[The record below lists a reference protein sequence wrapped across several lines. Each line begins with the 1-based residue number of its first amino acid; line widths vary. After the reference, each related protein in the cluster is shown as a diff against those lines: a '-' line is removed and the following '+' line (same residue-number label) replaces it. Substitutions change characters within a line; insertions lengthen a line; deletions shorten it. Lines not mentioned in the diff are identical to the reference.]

1 MAENERLLHAAQ
13 GLAGGGAEA
22 ADLET
27 VREAHPADIAHAL
40 QQLEP
45 VERSA
50 VFRALGRD
58 QAGDV
63 LSELDDHVLLEL
75 IRGLEDVELSR
86 ILEQM
91 PSEHAADVVD
101 ELPTEQAEKILDL
114 MEEQK
119 SEEVQG
125 ILEYPEQSAGRLM
138 SPDFVAL
145 PETATVESAIQH
157 LRKSVTQER
166 AFELFVVD
174 DHQHLVGVVP
184 LRRLLIA
191 DPRTPLAALL
201 DEGVVSV
208 RPEMDREDVARL
220 VAKYDLVSM
229 PVVDERNRLVG
240 AITVDDASSCT
251 MSMTSSTVM
260 APTSRFRSSTTGM
273 LTRSY
278 LATSR
283 ATSSRSIS
291 GLTLTT
297 PSSSRAASGV
307 RGSAMRSRRSGTTP
321 TKCWW
326 SSTTNNSK
334 ARSWV
339 TDLRRCWIADSTV
352 AVSGSATKSG
362 DMRRPADCSGY
373 SRMPWTSS
381 DFCSSMRSRIFSAC
395 SVGSSSTTSA
405 ACSDGIC
412 SRMRES
418 STSSSPRIS
427 SSRTW
432 SSSSEST
439 SPAWSR
445 PSARNTAL
453 RSAGSSCCSAWA
465 MSAGCASR
473 TVSRSAAS
481 APPPARPWA
490 ACRRRSFSAMGQ
502 PLRVDQTRA
511 DARRSRA
518 TTGRWSEATRASR
531 LRCTRKPSA
540 ARLRSQ

>member
-191 DPRTPLAALL
+191 DPRTPLSALL

-240 AITVDDASSCT
+240 AITVDDVIDIVQEEASEDIFR
-251 MSMTSSTVM
+251 M
-260 APTSRFRSSTTGM
+260 AGSDAAELERRRPYEVALLR
-273 LTRSY
+273 LPWV
-278 LATSR
+278 
-283 ATSSRSIS
+283 
-291 GLTLTT
+291 LTT
-297 PSSSRAASGV
+297 LLIEL
-307 RGSAMRSRRSGTTP
+307 M
-321 TKCWW
+321 
-326 SSTTNNSK
+326 
-334 ARSWV
+334 
-339 TDLRRCWIADSTV
+339 
-352 AVSGSATKSG
+352 
-362 DMRRPADCSGY
+362 
-373 SRMPWTSS
+373 
-381 DFCSSMRSRIFSAC
+381 
-395 SVGSSSTTSA
+395 
-405 ACSDGIC
+405 
-412 SRMRES
+412 
-418 STSSSPRIS
+418 
-427 SSRTW
+427 
-432 SSSSEST
+432 
-439 SPAWSR
+439 
-445 PSARNTAL
+445 
-453 RSAGSSCCSAWA
+453 AG
-465 MSAGCASR
+465 
-473 TVSRSAAS
+473 
-481 APPPARPWA
+481 
-490 ACRRRSFSAMGQ
+490 
-502 PLRVDQTRA
+502 
-511 DARRSRA
+511 
-518 TTGRWSEATRASR
+518 
-531 LRCTRKPSA
+531 
-540 ARLRSQ
+540 